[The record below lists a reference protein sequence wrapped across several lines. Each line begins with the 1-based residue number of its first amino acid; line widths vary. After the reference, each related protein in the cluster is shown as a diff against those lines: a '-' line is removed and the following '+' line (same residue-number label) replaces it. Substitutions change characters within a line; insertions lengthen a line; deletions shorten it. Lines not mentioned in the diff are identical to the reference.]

1 MRHFRVVANTVF
13 AMLCAIFCHS
23 KSFAEPLNLYKL
35 KDELHAYYQSGLYD
49 REIQT
54 VATNADQYITQQA
67 TLNDHSQ
74 HPKKLAIVLDIDE
87 TSLSYYENMKK
98 MNFCYVNAEA
108 VKNILQAD
116 APAIKPIL
124 KLYQNAIRHHVS
136 VFFVT
141 ARQSSLYKA
150 SVKNLKQ
157 AGFHTWSGL
166 YTLPENYRQSS
177 MAAHKTEAR
186 RLITEQGYTIIASIG
201 DQDSDLSG
209 GYAQKTFKLPNPFY
223 YIA

>member
-23 KSFAEPLNLYKL
+23 KSFAEPLNLQDL
-35 KDELHAYYQSGLYD
+35 KNDLRTYYHSGLYE
-49 REIQT
+49 REVQQ

-67 TLNDHSQ
+67 DLNTHSQ

-87 TSLSYYENMKK
+87 TSLSYFEHIEK
-98 MNFCYVNAEA
+98 MNFCHINAEA
-108 VKNILQAD
+108 ARQILKKN
-116 APAIKPIL
+116 APAVKPIL
-124 KLYQNAIRHHVS
+124 KLYQNAINHHVS

-141 ARQSSLYKA
+141 ARQSYLYKA
-150 SVKNLKQ
+150 TVRNLKQ
-157 AGFHTWSGL
+157 AGFRTWSGL
-166 YTLPENYRQSS
+166 YTLPKHYQQPS
-177 MAAHKTEAR
+177 MAAYKTQAR
-186 RLITEQGYTIIASIG
+186 RLITEKGYTIIASIG
-201 DQDSDLSG
+201 DQASDLSG